1 MAVDTI
7 RRNAQTMPAA
17 EFTNFLRACVLLK
30 NRQVP
35 GQTFSVYDQ
44 FVAIHGCIMGVRT
57 PGSTR
62 FENLGHQNIGF
73 LPWHREYLRR
83 FELALQAEVPGVAIP
98 YWPWPLTPEP
108 SDLFSNNRIHRI
120 FFSSSAQQA
129 VDGLFAQNGP
139 TTPPSWWPAGFRW
152 RVQPALQVGGSPI
165 LRRGS
170 PDNTWPPAQSSITTL
185 ENLNQTPSG
194 INVYWMFWRNVEA
207 GARMHNQGHNI
218 VGGYMMNP
226 VFSPNDPLFWLH
238 HAFIDRTWT
247 RWQANR
253 RTASPGSTF
262 RSHYPGQND
271 ISPFNGQAAPNGHR
285 IDDIM
290 WPWTSTTP
298 GYAVNAPA
306 GVQAML
312 INFSN
317 SPARRVRDVLDIE
330 NMGTGLGGYAY
341 DVAPPR
347 SRVRRRVGPKR

>member
-1 MAVDTI
+1 
-7 RRNAQTMPAA
+7 MPAA

-83 FELALQAEVPGVAIP
+83 FELALHAEVPGVAIP